1 MNLIEIIILAI
12 ALGMDCLVVSFSQGL
27 IFTENRIKI
36 ALYLACTMGLFQGLM
51 PIISYF
57 CTDFVSEFVQPYAK
71 IIVFAIFMF
80 LGLKFIVEA
89 FQKKEEKICCVHL
102 KCIIGLGVA
111 TSIDALASGVNLN
124 LTNSLILQASI
135 IIGFMSFIMSLFG
148 FNSAKILKHVSEKF
162 LFILGGLILV
172 VLAFKACPIGLY
184 F

>member
-89 FQKKEEKICCVHL
+89 FQTREGDICCLHL
-102 KCIIGLGVA
+102 KCIVGLGIA

-124 LTNSLILQASI
+124 LTNSSILQSSM
-135 IIGFMSFIMSLFG
+135 IIGIVSFIMSLFG
-148 FNSAKILKHVSEKF
+148 FYSAKVLKHVQEKF
-162 LFILGGLILV
+162 LFILGGLILII
-172 VLAFKACPIGLY
+172 LACKACPVGLY